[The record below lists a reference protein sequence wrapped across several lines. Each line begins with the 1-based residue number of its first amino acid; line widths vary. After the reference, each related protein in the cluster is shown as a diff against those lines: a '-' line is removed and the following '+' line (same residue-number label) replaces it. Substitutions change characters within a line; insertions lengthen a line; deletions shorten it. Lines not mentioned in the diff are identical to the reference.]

1 VSKESQDSIVQKR
14 GATVAGRYEIIRP
27 LGRGGIGK
35 VFLVVDKQ
43 TGTRLALKM
52 LRSKYQGNE
61 RVLARFSREINAV
74 RQLNHPCIVKIF
86 DAQQDG
92 ELVFYTMEFIQ
103 GKSARKWMNDRGR
116 LQFGSVVR
124 VLALV
129 AHALDHAHAFT
140 IHRDI
145 SPENIMVM
153 SDGSVKLLDFGLAK
167 LEDAHQNLT
176 IVGLNLGKVAYM
188 APEQRI
194 NAAEVDHRA
203 DLYPLGVMFH
213 EMLTGELPGAGKHFS
228 AYRPDLPKS
237 CDAFLEQALAPDP
250 NDRFQTAGEFR
261 EELLAIYREHES
273 GEKRARA
280 KTKMTLRGAVGS
292 LRDRLRRLF
301 QRRR

>member
-1 VSKESQDSIVQKR
+1 MPNDPQDSTIKQR
-14 GATVAGRYEIIRP
+14 GATIANRYEVIRP

-35 VFLVVDKQ
+35 VFLVLDKE
-43 TGTRLALKM
+43 TGKRLALKM

-86 DAQQDG
+86 DAKEDG
-92 ELVFYTMEFIQ
+92 GIVFYTMEYIQ
-103 GKSARKWMNDRGR
+103 GKSARKWMNDRGQ

-124 VLALV
+124 VLSLV
-129 AHALDHAHAFT
+129 AHALQHAHKFT

-153 SDGSVKLLDFGLAK
+153 QDGSVKLLDFGLAK
-167 LEDAHQNLT
+167 LDDAHQNLT

-194 NAAEVDHRA
+194 NAAEVDHRT

-213 EMLTGELPGAGKHFS
+213 EMLTAELPGAGKAFS
-228 AYRPDLPKS
+228 SYRPDLPKS
-237 CDAFLEQALAPDP
+237 CDTFLQKALASNPV
-250 NDRFQTAGEFR
+250 DRFQSATEFR
-261 EELLAIYREHES
+261 EALLELYKEFES
-273 GEKRARA
+273 GVGNVSEPSEGFFKRLVA
-280 KTKMTLRGAVGS
+280 
-292 LRDRLRRLF
+292 RLRSLF
-301 QRRR
+301 RRKS